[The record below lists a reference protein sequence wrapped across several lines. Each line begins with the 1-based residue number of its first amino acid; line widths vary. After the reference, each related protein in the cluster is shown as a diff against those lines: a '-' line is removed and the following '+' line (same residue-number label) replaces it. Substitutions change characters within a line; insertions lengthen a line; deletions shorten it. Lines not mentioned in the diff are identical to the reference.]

1 MNNFI
6 ELLKVA
12 KNPKYLALTL
22 MILTLGGSINFFYK
36 FVKLESF
43 QMIIEI
49 IMSNWLYI
57 LYAVVFTLANIFV
70 LLYSDKKSQEKIDEY
85 NSQEE
90 SHIVNVDNLI
100 SGHIK
105 ISQKYYVGREL
116 LIKLNNISN
125 EKILKMNGFISLYK
139 GQVRV
144 KKLQFD
150 INMLKAGYSECIYQS
165 VNEVEIL
172 RFEDF
177 DIYINEMVTEN
188 ESISEIHK
196 MGPRFARIPF
206 VLNYDKYY
214 DKKLFGI
221 KTRFNLVWIKEKT
234 RKVYLYIRFKYSKK
248 NYGKQKQSEIIISFI
263 GRGCLFIVVYTT
275 LFLVF
280 LITVFV
286 MIKILYMFWDLVPL
300 FWDLIKEDINN

>member
-22 MILTLGGSINFFYK
+22 MVLTLGGSINFFYK
-36 FVKLESF
+36 FVKLDSF
-43 QMIIEI
+43 KMIIDI

-57 LYAVVFTLANIFV
+57 LYAVIFTLAYIFV
-70 LLYSDKKSQEKIDEY
+70 LVYSDKKSQEKIDEY
-85 NSQEE
+85 NSQGE

-100 SGHIK
+100 SGHIE
-105 ISQKYYVGREL
+105 ISQKYYVGKEL
-116 LIKLNNISN
+116 LINLKNISG
-125 EKILKMNGFISLYK
+125 EKILKMNGFISLYIGK
-139 GQVRV
+139 VRV
-144 KKLQFD
+144 KKLQFN
-150 INMLKAGYSECIYQS
+150 INMLKVGYSECIYQS
-165 VNEVEIL
+165 VNEIELL

-177 DIYINEMVTEN
+177 DIYIDEMVIEN
-188 ESISEIHK
+188 RVIKEIHK

-214 DKKLFGI
+214 DQKLFGI

-234 RKVYLYIRFKYSKK
+234 RQIYRYVRFKYSKK
-248 NYGKQKQSEIIISFI
+248 KYGKQNQSELIISFI
-263 GRGCLFIVVYTT
+263 GRSCLFIIVYTT

-286 MIKILYMFWDLVPL
+286 MIKILYMFLDLVPL
-300 FWDLIKEDINN
+300 FWDLIKGDINN